1 MKKLIL
7 FACIATTI
15 SFASCSKKSTCTCT
29 TSIDGEAMMETTV
42 EVDGDCSDG
51 NSKTTMGEMVTEVSC
66 K

>member
-1 MKKLIL
+1 MKKLFFLAI
-7 FACIATTI
+7 IATTV

-29 TSIDGEAMMETTV
+29 TTIDGEVMGEVTQ

-51 NSKTTMGEMVTEVSC
+51 NTKVTLMEMVTEVTC